1 MRVTTGRMVTSISQ
15 IVARTLVARTLVG
28 RILVVRPIV
37 AAPRILGWG
46 KVGATR
52 VDGAPWISTIRKYW
66 SVAV

>member
-1 MRVTTGRMVTSISQ
+1 MVTSISQ

-46 KVGATR
+46 KIGAAG
-52 VDGAPWISTIRKYW
+52 VDGARWISTIRKYR

>member
-1 MRVTTGRMVTSISQ
+1 MTSISQ
-15 IVARTLVARTLVG
+15 IVARTLVG
-28 RILVVRPIV
+28 RILVVRAIV
-37 AAPRILGWG
+37 VGPRILGWG